1 MRRWLDLVIYTLSSP
16 GRLGS
21 PPRTRGSLRVG
32 SGLRSRAWEVKE
44 PCADVPL
51 VLPGLLPVVA
61 AAAAAAAATL
71 AAATTAVTEAG
82 DTAEAEVSS
91 TRREPALAAAAL
103 LLHFCPPARPAPRA
117 ACHCSA
123 SGPPP

>member
-1 MRRWLDLVIYTLSSP
+1 MDPRPSTSQSDDESDGLGDTVWVMRRWLDLVIYKRSSP

-61 AAAAAAAATL
+61 AAAAAACLQHGFIIVHRVRAL
-71 AAATTAVTEAG
+71 
-82 DTAEAEVSS
+82 
-91 TRREPALAAAAL
+91 RE
-103 LLHFCPPARPAPRA
+103 
-117 ACHCSA
+117 
-123 SGPPP
+123 